1 MCCKSSKYYLQKR
14 LHSQPAMINY
24 TTVFACVLAYLLGS
38 VPSAVWVGRAFYGI
52 DVREYGSGNAG
63 ATNTFRVLG
72 KRAGIPVLL
81 MDIAKGY
88 LAVQMATIL
97 SLYLGDLKT
106 VTLLGTSIDF
116 ASIKTP
122 MPGTQQF
129 VNFKLALGVCALI
142 GHIFPVY
149 VGFRGGKGVAT
160 TLGIVAGCHPQAAL
174 ICALIFFIT
183 FAVTNYISLSSMIA
197 GFAFPLIIW
206 LVFGETI
213 TTMNV
218 FAMTVAI
225 IILITHQKNIERL
238 LRGEESKMY
247 LYKRKATN
255 EAS

>member
-1 MCCKSSKYYLQKR
+1 MV
-14 LHSQPAMINY
+14 NY
-24 TTVFACVLAYLLGS
+24 TTIFSCILAYLLGS
-38 VPSAVWVGRAFYGI
+38 IPSAVWVGRTFYGI

-72 KRAGIPVLL
+72 KKAGIPVLL
-81 MDIAKGY
+81 MDIGKGY

-97 SLYLGDLKT
+97 SLYLGDLNQLAFIGNT
-106 VTLLGTSIDF
+106 FDF
-116 ASIKTP
+116 AAIKTP

-160 TLGIVAGCHPQAAL
+160 TLGIVTGVHPKAAL
-174 ICALIFFIT
+174 ICALIFLVSFLIT
-183 FAVTNYISLSSMIA
+183 HYISFSSMLA
-197 GFAFPLIIW
+197 GFSFPAIIW

-218 FAMTVAI
+218 FAMMVAI

-238 LRGEESKMY
+238 FKGEESKIF
-247 LYKRKATN
+247 LFKKKTAD
-255 EAS
+255 